1 MEFLKHM
8 SDVVSGAMSAP
19 ILVSIGIAIEF
30 AFRLFKTEKPKS
42 IVYMIADMIKKSG
55 EVLTKIGALLDKVL
69 PQRIK

>member
-1 MEFLKHM
+1 M